1 MPKIVGIDIGYGIT
15 KVIDS
20 TGRVD
25 RFKSI
30 VGAGAPETLDL
41 PTASKNTFRT
51 TTIDDNIYTIGED
64 AERFRLPLL
73 NVRKRNS
80 IESIAYKALLKAALK
95 DDVYNNLKIV
105 TGLPVNFINDSGKL
119 KEVIK
124 DIVQGADVTVIPQP
138 AGTFFN
144 LLLDP
149 AGNIADKKFADM
161 HVGIID
167 IGTYTTDILFL
178 SKMDIIKELSGTL
191 TIGIHTVMQKL
202 SKACSDKRRHLT
214 LTEMEDAISTGY
226 ITKYGEK
233 INIIDSLNSIKDLVA
248 QDIWS
253 YINSMWGSEEQ
264 IDLIVLSGNGAP
276 LFQNSIIRSNTTDTA
291 NIISVKDT
299 FMANVYGFFKLGMR
313 LYANKI

>member
-1 MPKIVGIDIGYGIT
+1 MPKIIGIDIGYGMT
-15 KVIDS
+15 KVVDSSGRIDK
-20 TGRVD
+20 
-25 RFKSI
+25 FKSI

-41 PTASKNTFRT
+41 PTSSKNTFRT
-51 TTIDDNIYTIGED
+51 TTIDGSVYTIGED

-80 IESIAYKALLKAALK
+80 IESIAYKALLKAALR
-95 DDVYNNLKIV
+95 DDIYNNVRII
-105 TGLPVNFINDSGKL
+105 TGLPVNFINDSKRL

-124 DIVQGADVTVIPQP
+124 DVIQGAEITVIPQP

-149 AGNIADKKFADM
+149 SGNIANEQYANM
-161 HVGIID
+161 QIGIID

-178 SKMDIIKELSGTL
+178 SKMDVIKELSGTL

-202 SKACSDKRRHLT
+202 SKVCSDKRRHLT
-214 LTEMEDAISTGY
+214 LTELEDAISIGY

-233 INIIDSLNSIKDLVA
+233 IYIMDSLNSIKDSVA

-253 YINSMWGSEEQ
+253 FISSMWGAEEQ
-264 IDLIVLSGNGAP
+264 IDLIVLSGGGAP
-276 LFQNSIIRSNTTDTA
+276 LFQESMMQSNTAFTA

-313 LYANKI
+313 LYANKV